1 MAWSLSALPRTKAE
15 HPGVGEPPTANKSG
29 LRNQLHE
36 PGAGGRGLESSQANR
51 GWHFCSGSSVSG
63 LCLPPRYPTPST
75 GTSPAANSL
84 MKKVEISPRKCC
96 TAQDEAELAS
106 QLLNQALP
114 KECKLS
120 WVFREG
126 WGESSMQSI
135 PSCLLRPPTYPSRVS
150 NPGRA
155 STPGH
160 AGPRP
165 RARRSPL
172 PA

>member
-1 MAWSLSALPRTKAE
+1 MAWSLSALLRTKAE
-15 HPGVGEPPTANKSG
+15 HPGVGEPPTANRSG
-29 LRNQLHE
+29 LRNHLHE
-36 PGAGGRGLESSQANR
+36 PRAGGRGLESSQANR
-51 GWHFCSGSSVSG
+51 GWHFCSCSSVSG

-84 MKKVEISPRKCC
+84 TKKVEISPRKCC

-120 WVFREG
+120 WVLRD
-126 WGESSMQSI
+126 GEKAACNQFPPASSGH
-135 PSCLLRPPTYPSRVS
+135 LPTPHGFPT
-150 NPGRA
+150 PGRA
-155 STPGH
+155 STHGH

-165 RARRSPL
+165 RAPRSPL